1 MDTIMNYLNT
11 MFATVAQTEQMQKIK
26 NDLAV
31 NMEDKYNELKAEGKS
46 ENEAIGTVISE
57 FGNIDELLKDFGLQQ
72 LNEENGTTET
82 TGVAESQ
89 TVGQRR
95 VTREEV
101 ENYLT
106 AKKKHNKMTAEGV
119 VLILVGVIIMILLYA
134 IFEIPEYHF
143 STWPESVRGVG
154 PVILLLLTVIGA
166 VSLFIISGNQFER
179 YEYIENGVSIPEE
192 ILEELTEK
200 MEQERTIDTMA
211 VTIGVGLCI
220 FGVIVLLIF
229 GVMSE
234 KYEIMGAAGVASLL
248 SLVAVACYLFIC
260 FGGMKEAY
268 EKLLGIGDFAPE
280 RAKENKIIGVVA
292 SIVWPLTVAAFL
304 VWGLAFDGW
313 EICWILFPVVG
324 ICFGGFAAAYGA
336 INENK

>member
-106 AKKKHNKMTAEGV
+106 AKKKHNKMTAE
-119 VLILVGVIIMILLYA
+119 
-134 IFEIPEYHF
+134 
-143 STWPESVRGVG
+143 
-154 PVILLLLTVIGA
+154 
-166 VSLFIISGNQFER
+166 
-179 YEYIENGVSIPEE
+179 
-192 ILEELTEK
+192 
-200 MEQERTIDTMA
+200 EQD
-211 VTIGVGLCI
+211 
-220 FGVIVLLIF
+220 
-229 GVMSE
+229 
-234 KYEIMGAAGVASLL
+234 
-248 SLVAVACYLFIC
+248 
-260 FGGMKEAY
+260 
-268 EKLLGIGDFAPE
+268 
-280 RAKENKIIGVVA
+280 KII
-292 SIVWPLTVAAFL
+292 
-304 VWGLAFDGW
+304 
-313 EICWILFPVVG
+313 EIIRS
-324 ICFGGFAAAYGA
+324 CF
-336 INENK
+336 E